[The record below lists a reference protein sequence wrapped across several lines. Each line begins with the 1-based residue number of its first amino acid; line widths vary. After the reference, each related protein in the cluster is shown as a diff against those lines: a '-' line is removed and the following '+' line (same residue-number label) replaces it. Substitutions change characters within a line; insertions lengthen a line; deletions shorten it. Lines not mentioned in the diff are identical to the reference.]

1 MVTMKGKTRM
11 DKLLSPGFWTM
22 KRRAWLYSVASS
34 LVPLLVAVGFMTE
47 GVAQLVLN
55 VIAAALA
62 VGSGSMA
69 LSNLT
74 PDNVFKVGVEVKEN
88 GS

>member
-1 MVTMKGKTRM
+1 MDEIMK
-11 DKLLSPGFWTM
+11 PNFWTM
-22 KRRAWLYSVASS
+22 KRRAWLYSIAASS
-34 LVPLLVAVGFMTE
+34 VPLLVAIGLMTE

-55 VIAAALA
+55 VVAAILA

-74 PDNVFKVGVEVKEN
+74 PDNVVKMAFEVDDD
-88 GS
+88 GA